1 MYGILLVLGCDEMI
15 PISITI
21 ILISVI
27 VIALVF
33 ALSNGLHDASSVVA
47 TFIISGAATPK
58 QAIGVAAVFG
68 LLGAIFGGSA
78 VADTISDVI
87 DLPANPFLLKILLAA
102 MLGAVIWNLVTWKLG
117 LPSSSTHALIGGII
131 GAVWVSSGNTHILWG
146 FKQFIGA
153 THQITGIVKVV
164 AALIISPFLG
174 FIVAFILQKI
184 SRVLLRNAKFTVN
197 KSLKKIQWVTAA
209 ILAFSHGAN
218 DTQKIFGIIT
228 LALVAGGSVT
238 VQGIPVWVRISGG
251 TVMFIGTM
259 LGGWSIIKTIGR
271 GIYKIGPIHS
281 TNSQLA
287 SVGSVLVATI
297 IGAPVSTTHVVV
309 GSVIGVGA
317 ADEYKMVRWGI
328 AKEIFMAWFITIPL
342 TAIVSSGV
350 YQLLN
355 LVFEVI

>member
-1 MYGILLVLGCDEMI
+1 
-15 PISITI
+15 
-21 ILISVI
+21 
-27 VIALVF
+27 
-33 ALSNGLHDASSVVA
+33 
-47 TFIISGAATPK
+47 
-58 QAIGVAAVFG
+58 
-68 LLGAIFGGSA
+68 
-78 VADTISDVI
+78 
-87 DLPANPFLLKILLAA
+87 
-102 MLGAVIWNLVTWKLG
+102 
-117 LPSSSTHALIGGII
+117 
-131 GAVWVSSGNTHILWG
+131 
-146 FKQFIGA
+146 
-153 THQITGIVKVV
+153 
-164 AALIISPFLG
+164 
-174 FIVAFILQKI
+174 
-184 SRVLLRNAKFTVN
+184 
-197 KSLKKIQWVTAA
+197 VTAA

-228 LALVAGGSVT
+228 LAIVAAGSVT

-328 AKEIFMAWFITIPL
+328 AKEILMAWVITIPL
-342 TAIVSSGV
+342 TAIVSAGV

-355 LVFEVI
+355 LVFKVI